1 MEQGGSA
8 EQMEVSPVEALAF
21 GDRFEDS
28 FTKICYKAHMDK
40 IGSKTAGHTSDLAHL
55 DALHIRHKGWIF
67 LAGNI
72 KGPDPVNETIGHDID
87 KRRSSRP
94 DQFLIKGCRR
104 KDQICFFLR

>member
-40 IGSKTAGHTSDLAHL
+40 IRLPKRAGHTSDLLIWMLCIYAIKVDL
-55 DALHIRHKGWIF
+55 SG
-67 LAGNI
+67 GQY
-72 KGPDPVNETIGHDID
+72 KGPG
-87 KRRSSRP
+87 SR
-94 DQFLIKGCRR
+94 Q
-104 KDQICFFLR
+104 